1 MINFINS
8 SVETKRYRSFYHY
21 IVIAI
26 FAIILMPNGAS
37 AQSDE
42 EVEEPTKVWSV
53 FDSNSNVVGELISL
67 NGIGDSAVV
76 GFDIDG
82 ISFMVEVDSVRF
94 IGSTAG
100 VFFESDNC
108 TGIPLI
114 IFKDLLS
121 PLVAVAPPGNTVYIQ
136 LTESKLPIDVVAA
149 SRRNSESGD
158 CEKINVEGLVLAPS
172 RPVINLSDL
181 YTPPFSLRFVL
192 ENLGVIR

>member
-1 MINFINS
+1 MMNFTNYRAD
-8 SVETKRYRSFYHY
+8 TKVYWSFYRY
-21 IVIAI
+21 IFIAV
-26 FAIILMPNGAS
+26 FAFMLMPIGVS

-42 EVEEPTKVWSV
+42 EVEELVKIWSV
-53 FDSNSNVVGELISL
+53 FDSNSNVVGDLISL

-82 ISFMVEVDSVRF
+82 ISFMVEVDSTRF

-108 TGIPLI
+108 SGIPLI

-136 LTESKLPIDVVAA
+136 LTESKLPIDAVAA

-172 RPVINLSDL
+172 RPVINLDDL
-181 YTPPFSLRFVL
+181 YTTPFSLRFVL